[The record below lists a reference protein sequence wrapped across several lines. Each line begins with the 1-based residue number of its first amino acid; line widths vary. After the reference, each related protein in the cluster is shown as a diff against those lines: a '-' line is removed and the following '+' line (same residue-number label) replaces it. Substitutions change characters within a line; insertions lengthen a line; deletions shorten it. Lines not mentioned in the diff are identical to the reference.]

1 MTGYLKWLYSRLP
14 LIRELKRIEASL
26 ARISRDCRQ
35 LSAIATV
42 QTLSAIMRSDPR
54 YEDGLRLLR
63 YGAQYWSQH
72 YEDGMITEVFRRIS
86 TTDRTFVEIGVGDGS
101 ENNTT
106 ALLSDGWRGWWVEG
120 DHANCQSILGRLK
133 EMPSIADRLKLVE
146 TMVAPDT
153 INTLF
158 ASNGIPEEV
167 DLFSLDI
174 DQDTFHVWA
183 ALAAFRP
190 RAVVVEY
197 NAGIPP
203 HQNWICPYRPGATW
217 NLTQAFGA
225 SLKAFENLG
234 RRFQYSLV
242 GCDISGTNAF
252 FVRNDLVRDRFEA
265 PFTAENHYEPPR
277 YHPFRWGHPTYFF
290 GESAQER

>member
-1 MTGYLKWLYSRLP
+1 
-14 LIRELKRIEASL
+14 
-26 ARISRDCRQ
+26 
-35 LSAIATV
+35 
-42 QTLSAIMRSDPR
+42 
-54 YEDGLRLLR
+54 
-63 YGAQYWSQH
+63 
-72 YEDGMITEVFRRIS
+72 
-86 TTDRTFVEIGVGDGS
+86 
-101 ENNTT
+101 
-106 ALLSDGWRGWWVEG
+106 
-120 DHANCQSILGRLK
+120 
-133 EMPSIADRLKLVE
+133 MPSIADRLKLVE

-234 RRFQYSLV
+234 PLPVFARRM
-242 GCDISGTNAF
+242 
-252 FVRNDLVRDRFEA
+252 
-265 PFTAENHYEPPR
+265 R
-277 YHPFRWGHPTYFF
+277 YKRHKCVLR
-290 GESAQER
+290 AQRPCARQV